1 MPPTNESRP
10 ELELDDFIR
19 AYEAEIADETIDLA
33 KFLPPIDHPLYGLV
47 LRELVRIDLERRWSR
62 GRPRPLEEY
71 QTFVPRI
78 VRRSRELE
86 CRSRSRSTG
95 FVARRARKR
104 PRPSMSSVSAST

>member
-10 ELELDDFIR
+10 EQELDDFIR

-62 GRPRPLEEY
+62 PTQAVAGVSV
-71 QTFVPRI
+71 FVPRI
-78 VRRSRELE
+78 VL
-86 CRSRSRSTG
+86 
-95 FVARRARKR
+95 
-104 PRPSMSSVSAST
+104 